1 MRGWNTA
8 VLALWEKVV
17 HASLESDDSFRR
29 SLRDSL
35 ERLGADMRQLSRLSG
50 VSESSLY
57 KIMSGERANPRLST
71 YRRIVNSLRELEGG
85 RIPAEPFIAIIA
97 ARPTLDAVQRKYV
110 EVAGRR
116 VELREYAATSMEE
129 VIVAAVRAER
139 EGAQA
144 IVCAPIVSTTVEK
157 VTKIPVS
164 ACPVTMCRQPIV
176 RAAEIAAAKVFG
188 ESGPSRSA

>member
-157 VTKIPVS
+157 ITKIPVS